1 MSAREQMQKLAE
13 DSNVSTKFVMDML
26 DRIIEVVKEECC
38 SGSQRWE
45 VVADFMEKKEPELIQ
60 GYTAEQWQEIIDGGY
75 LCEFKDSTFDWIK
88 PKMKLKLFMPKE
100 RCKFNTENLTNYPF
114 CRPAQI
120 KGVLRPIFVE
130 PVDKSSMC
138 IFFCK
143 DGYPLNEIRSRAA
156 YSIYLHRGSAFKD
169 ATKYIEV

>member
-13 DSNVSTKFVMDML
+13 DSNVSTQFVMDML

-75 LCEFKDSTFDWIK
+75 LCEFSDRDDVWWPGFLKVIPEINNCFMSSS
-88 PKMKLKLFMPKE
+88 KLKD
-100 RCKFNTENLTNYPF
+100 NTTGFYH

-120 KGVLRPIFVE
+120 KGVLRPIWVE
-130 PVDKSSMC
+130 PVDDVVWYS
-138 IFFCK
+138 FFGDNSHLGDERWCVRNK
-143 DGYPLNEIRSRAA
+143 TGHFPSATRYMEI
-156 YSIYLHRGSAFKD
+156 
-169 ATKYIEV
+169 